1 MISDKGLY
9 RNLLDDP
16 DRIEPVLDV
25 LVLFLPEGSQ
35 LDQDEIWNHLDEN
48 LTQADASKMNED
60 LMTALEEMAI
70 QQYDLEM
77 EEKEVQELV

>member
-16 DRIEPVLDV
+16 DRIEPVLNV

-48 LTQADASKMNED
+48 LT
-60 LMTALEEMAI
+60 
-70 QQYDLEM
+70 
-77 EEKEVQELV
+77 

>member
-16 DRIEPVLDV
+16 DRIEPVLNV

-35 LDQDEIWNHLDEN
+35 LDQDEIWNALDDN

-77 EEKEVQELV
+77 EEKEVQE